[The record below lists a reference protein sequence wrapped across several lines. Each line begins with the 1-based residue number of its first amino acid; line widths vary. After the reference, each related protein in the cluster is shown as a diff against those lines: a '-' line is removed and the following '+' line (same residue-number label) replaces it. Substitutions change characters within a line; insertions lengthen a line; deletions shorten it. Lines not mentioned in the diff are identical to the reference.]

1 MELIRAFFM
10 WLLILFAVGLA
21 IGQPKVAFALEVPQ
35 QGTPTERA
43 TKLWQASRPVI
54 LKDAKANHSDAEY
67 MKRRGPVWNA
77 WIGLQTPP
85 RARTP
90 P

>member
-43 TKLWQASRPVI
+43 TELWQASRPVI
-54 LKDAKANHSDAEY
+54 LGRQGE
-67 MKRRGPVWNA
+67 
-77 WIGLQTPP
+77 P
-85 RARTP
+85 R
-90 P
+90 